1 MPHADA
7 PPPSG
12 VVDAHVEELVPA
24 TPAACLGARVLR
36 VATNPHLMGAPGC
49 AVFTTMREGSLF
61 FFQQD
66 NLRLLDVRARWNS
79 LRMFTWDALQE
90 QKDHVMGLD
99 LQMASGNVPFFLGTH
114 HERAVSASCSR
125 WRQWARL

>member
-1 MPHADA
+1 VRRFHDHEG
-7 PPPSG
+7 G
-12 VVDAHVEELVPA
+12 VSV
-24 TPAACLGARVLR
+24 
-36 VATNPHLMGAPGC
+36 
-49 AVFTTMREGSLF
+49 

-99 LQMASGNVPFFLGTH
+99 LEMASGG
-114 HERAVSASCSR
+114 ASSEVTSSR
-125 WRQWARL
+125 LCTWSFTSI